1 MHPEHPSFEKAV
13 AAKIV
18 AQEQLDKLTFLWRF
32 KNNKVIFT
40 NGCFDLLH
48 DGHLELLLKAKDLG
62 GKLIVG
68 LNSDASVKRLKGE
81 KRPIKNQQSRALQ
94 LAALQAVD
102 AVVIFEEDTPFEL
115 IQLIKPEILVK
126 GGDYSEATIVGADI
140 VKANGGE
147 VVVIPLVEGFSTT
160 SLIQQMS

>member
-126 GGDYSEATIVGADI
+126 GGDYSEATLVGADI